1 MLAQF
6 DPGGLKLLLL
16 LTAPVL
22 VLGALTLG
30 SYWWEHRR
38 YRTNRSRP

>member
-1 MLAQF
+1 MWTQF

-16 LTAPVL
+16 LTTPVL
-22 VLGALTLG
+22 VLGLLTLG

-38 YRTNRSRP
+38 RAPARSRS